1 MLYFKALSPIA
12 CTIDSLNRF
21 QETYAKPA
29 HAKNAIFRLSASINC
44 IPDLLPCEQYIL
56 VRLEPRARGSS
67 ASTANKCNKLPSVQV
82 SEVLLSAAGFLA
94 SGRLGYVPIWN
105 ICQESALR
113 WYVHDLRGPLLF
125 VWIKENPVKAC
136 LGILFAIVVA
146 LPASL
151 AGPNPGPGANQVFLF
166 ASPNTR
172 KSLTDEKAKE
182 YLTSSEQSNVTAVA
196 DRAAC
201 ALTHSVQIADSLGI
215 YDKSSENSFILE
227 ADLERKQP
235 EYLAA
240 LLGLYSRQ
248 EFILLFLEQA
258 SGLDR
263 LWIIKTPQSLE
274 VVIATLR
281 KLKLTPVTVRME
293 KEQNEIWFIDVADQR
308 AGALKLFTSDVN
320 GRASLTAGV
329 AEMLGNQD
337 RATAV
342 KGWRQQ
348 ISAFEQRSGPHLSE
362 QISSKVWR
370 DATAVHTCSKEMS
383 IP

>member
-1 MLYFKALSPIA
+1 LSG
-12 CTIDSLNRF
+12 LGR
-21 QETYAKPA
+21 
-29 HAKNAIFRLSASINC
+29 
-44 IPDLLPCEQYIL
+44 
-56 VRLEPRARGSS
+56 RLECGRFAGPR
-67 ASTANKCNKLPSVQV
+67 
-82 SEVLLSAAGFLA
+82 
-94 SGRLGYVPIWN
+94 
-105 ICQESALR
+105 
-113 WYVHDLRGPLLF
+113 LF
-125 VWIKENPVKAC
+125 VWIKENLLKAC
-136 LGILFAIVVA
+136 LGILLAATVVLPLSFADPI
-146 LPASL
+146 PA
-151 AGPNPGPGANQVFLF
+151 PGANQVFLF
-166 ASPNTR
+166 ASPNTQE
-172 KSLTDEKAKE
+172 SLTDEDAKAR
-182 YLTSSEQSNVTAVA
+182 LTSLEQTNVTAVA

-248 EFILLFLEQA
+248 EFILLFLEEA

-263 LWIIKTPQSLE
+263 LWIIRTTQSLE

-281 KLKLTPVTVRME
+281 KLKLTPVTVRTE
-293 KEQNEIWFIDVADQR
+293 KDQNEIWFIDFGEKR

-320 GRASLTAGV
+320 GRARLTAGV

-348 ISAFEQRSGPHLSE
+348 ISAFEQQSGRNLSE
-362 QISSKVWR
+362 QISSKGWR
-370 DATAVHTCSKEMS
+370 DATAVHTCSREMS